1 MKISNSLTSSY
12 SFDVMLSKTSL
23 SPVLTTSKSPELALN
38 IIIDRGGDLEGDLDN
53 DFDMDLK
60 NVLEC
65 EGRCC
70 LSISIPPTGIQICRI
85 VFRTTRQLTMIRSA
99 VFPHTTG
106 TSTIA

>member
-1 MKISNSLTSSY
+1 MMVSKISLSSG
-12 SFDVMLSKTSL
+12 LI
-23 SPVLTTSKSPELALN
+23 TSKCLELALN
-38 IIIDRGGDLEGDLDN
+38 EMIDRGGDLEGDLDK
-53 DFDMDLK
+53 DFDVDLE

-99 VFPHTTG
+99 VFPHTTE